1 MKTKTKKYCKCGC
14 GCGKKVY
21 LDKRHFTCN
30 GVPYIC
36 NHQRRGIKLSA
47 QACKNMSEGRK
58 GMTLSEEHKKNLSK
72 AHKGIKC
79 HQSEKE
85 QKRLSAWAKG
95 LWDDPVYCAKM
106 IKLNGEQKHTK
117 ATKKKMSKSR
127 LALKERQ
134 GYLVS
139 SETRKKLS
147 KMSKKRWE
155 DPEYKE
161 RVIKATL
168 KAVTTF
174 PNKSEKKLRRILNKL
189 FPGEYKYVGDGSV
202 LIGHKSPDFINVNGQ
217 KKLIEMFGDYWHSK
231 ERTGLSKKEHRKQR
245 QKHFEQYGYKTL
257 VIWEHQLYDNVAKVK
272 ERVKNFHGLQN

>member
-14 GCGKKVY
+14 GALVAYNRTYINGHCWNDPDY
-21 LDKRHFTCN
+21 LK
-30 GVPYIC
+30 
-36 NHQRRGIKLSA
+36 KLSDSA
-47 QACKNMSEGRK
+47 KTK
-58 GMTLSEEHKKNLSK
+58 VFTKEHRENLSK
-72 AHKGIKC
+72 GHKGIKY

-85 QKRLSAWAKG
+85 QKRLSEWAKG
-95 LWDDPVYCAKM
+95 LWDNPEYCAKM
-106 IKLNGEQKHTK
+106 IKLGRSGRKHTK

-139 SETRKKLS
+139 PETRKKLS

-161 RVIKATL
+161 RVIKATFEAAMIL
-168 KAVTTF
+168 
-174 PNKSEKKLRRILNKL
+174 PNKPEKKLRRILNKL

-217 KKLIEMFGDYWHSK
+217 KKLVEMFGDYWHSK

-245 QKHFEQYGYKTL
+245 QKHFSKYGYKTL
-257 VIWEHQLYDNVAKVK
+257 VIWEHQLYDNIAKVK
-272 ERVKNFHGLQN
+272 ERVKNFHGLQS